1 MCVAR
6 TGIHS
11 TGSWLM
17 GWLTMDTL
25 RPQSDAK
32 RGERS
37 VTCPRPGPRIKRRGA
52 RVEKT
57 QLGQGLFVAT
67 RVLGSYED
75 AKRLPYDVVTEQTR
89 V

>member
-1 MCVAR
+1 
-6 TGIHS
+6 
-11 TGSWLM
+11 M

-37 VTCPRPGPRIKRRGA
+37 VVVK
-52 RVEKT
+52 KT
-57 QLGQGLFVAT
+57 QLSQGQYGNRL
-67 RVLGSYED
+67 LGSYED
-75 AKRLPYDVVTEQTR
+75 VARLSQDVATEQTR

>member
-1 MCVAR
+1 
-6 TGIHS
+6 
-11 TGSWLM
+11 M

-25 RPQSDAK
+25 RPRWDAS
-32 RGERS
+32 RERS
-37 VTCPRPGPRIKRRGA
+37 VTCLRPGPRIERRGA

-75 AKRLPYDVVTEQTR
+75 AARLSQDVATEQTR

>member
-1 MCVAR
+1 
-6 TGIHS
+6 
-11 TGSWLM
+11 
-17 GWLTMDTL
+17 MDTL
-25 RPQSDAK
+25 RPRSDAS
-32 RGERS
+32 RERS
-37 VTCPRPGPRIKRRGA
+37 VTCPRPGPRIERRGA

-75 AKRLPYDVVTEQTR
+75 AARLPYDVVTEQTR